1 MSGEL
6 NSTIKESRIGERRC
20 QCMGSLS
27 HITTAAKHGLEAL
40 YALLPLFYEK
50 SVIYTMI
57 KHGMD
62 VQRQAIQ
69 FLNTGQ
75 IPSTTF
81 DQLLFALAKLAE
93 WQFPATHREVKYL
106 VMLGGLHTEIVL

>member
-1 MSGEL
+1 
-6 NSTIKESRIGERRC
+6 
-20 QCMGSLS
+20 MGSLS

-50 SVIYTMI
+50 SVTYTMI

-69 FLNTGQ
+69 FLNTG
-75 IPSTTF
+75 
-81 DQLLFALAKLAE
+81 
-93 WQFPATHREVKYL
+93 
-106 VMLGGLHTEIVL
+106 

>member
-1 MSGEL
+1 
-6 NSTIKESRIGERRC
+6 
-20 QCMGSLS
+20 MGSLS

-40 YALLPLFYEK
+40 YALLPLFYDK
-50 SVIYTMI
+50 SVTYTMI

-81 DQLLFALAKLAE
+81 DQLLFALA
-93 WQFPATHREVKYL
+93 ATHREVKYL